1 MTTPTQATD
10 RVNLWLVAAC
20 AGLGMFLV
28 AQDIAVNV
36 ALPTITDHFETDIQ
50 TIQWII
56 VSFVATRAGL
66 AVAAGS
72 FGDLFGLKRVFLAG
86 TLIYMVAVTVIAFS
100 PDLAPVFGLRVLQ
113 GIGSGSLYAVAPAI
127 AGRAFSQE
135 RRGIA
140 MGVTTAGHS
149 LGYVYGTLGMGFLIG
164 IFGWEAAFLARVPF
178 CVVALVLG
186 WLVLKEDVAPIER
199 RTFDVVGAASLVAG
213 MVSLVLALH
222 IGGRE
227 GWTSPLV
234 IAFLVATPVL
244 LSLFVSWELRARWP
258 VLDLRQLRQ
267 LSLLAACSSMFSI
280 HLGIFV
286 IWFIFPFYV
295 ADALGRGPLFL
306 GSMMAVMAIAMSLAA
321 PITGWVCDRARPSY
335 AALFGTALVVLGL
348 GWMSLLDRSSA
359 TGDVAVRI
367 GLTGFGLGVFLA
379 AAYSLALKAL
389 PIGLF
394 GTGSGVL
401 SLAQAMGSV
410 VSVAVCGVVFAL
422 REDHHITALTDS
434 DLGTEL
440 INSEALVLAF
450 QDVFRLG
457 AVLALVGIAVLLLAL
472 RSRTDNLSTN
482 TDIPL
487 AGTQP

>member
-1 MTTPTQATD
+1 MTSQTQATYG
-10 RVNLWLVAAC
+10 VNSWLVAAC

-28 AQDIAVNV
+28 ALDIAVNV

-86 TLIYMVAVTVIAFS
+86 TLLYVVAITAIAFS

-113 GIGSGSLYAVAPAI
+113 GIGAGSLYAVAPAI
-127 AGRAFSQE
+127 AGRAFSQDH
-135 RRGIA
+135 RGMA
-140 MGVTTAGHS
+140 MGVTTAGHG
-149 LGYVYGTLGMGFLIG
+149 LGYIYGTLGMGFLIG

-178 CVVALVLG
+178 GVVALVLG
-186 WLVLKEDVAPIER
+186 WLVLKEDAAATER
-199 RTFDVVGAASLVAG
+199 PTFDVVGAASLVAG

-227 GWTSPLV
+227 GWTSTWAL
-234 IAFLVATPVL
+234 AFLVATPLL
-244 LSLFVSWELRARWP
+244 LSLFVFWELRARWP
-258 VLDLRQLRQ
+258 VLDLRLLRQ
-267 LSLLAACSSMFSI
+267 LPFLAACSSMFLV

-295 ADALGRGPLFL
+295 AEALGRGPLFL

-321 PITGWVCDRARPSY
+321 PMTGWVCDRAHPGY
-335 AALFGTALVVLGL
+335 AALFGTAIVVLGL
-348 GWMSLLDRSSA
+348 GWMSLLDSSSA
-359 TGDVAVRI
+359 TAEIGVRI
-367 GLTGFGLGVFLA
+367 ALAGFGLGVFLA

-389 PIGLF
+389 PTGLF

-401 SLAQAMGSV
+401 SLSQAMGSV
-410 VSVAVCGVVFAL
+410 VSVAICGVVFSL
-422 REDHHITALTDS
+422 REDHHITKLTTS
-434 DLGTEL
+434 DIGTEL
-440 INSEALVLAF
+440 INSAALVLAF

-457 AVLALVGIAVLLLAL
+457 AILALVAIAVLLPAL
-472 RSRTDNLSTN
+472 RSRTNNLPKK
-482 TDIPL
+482 TDISL
-487 AGTQP
+487 AVSQP